1 MKHPSHSILGILAG
15 LILVS
20 CGPADKIW
28 PSDKIGPMWVN
39 RYGHSNL
46 TMIWEYCSWE
56 MTDVPGIRTTECT
69 VPKVNELF
77 IGGGLQAPDKD
88 LREALWEARTW
99 ELFIDGYEVDL
110 PAFNVVD
117 FYEEADGKRIE
128 YRLWRI
134 RLRNIP
140 DGLHTLRYVMH
151 VNRQVENDP
160 LEQSPGTYEL
170 TVNFTVKG

>member
-1 MKHPSHSILGILAG
+1 M
-15 LILVS
+15 
-20 CGPADKIW
+20 
-28 PSDKIGPMWVN
+28 
-39 RYGHSNL
+39 
-46 TMIWEYCSWE
+46 
-56 MTDVPGIRTTECT
+56 
-69 VPKVNELF
+69 LF
-77 IGGGLQAPDKD
+77 
-88 LREALWEARTW
+88 RS
-99 ELFIDGYEVDL
+99 
-110 PAFNVVD
+110 VD